1 MNLLHLPFCLQARER
16 EIINSGGGEVFFMR
30 MSEDLSACD
39 GHVILCEY
47 SEEFPPH
54 LMNIGMATKIR
65 NYYKRPEVCENCFIC
80 TCMYGICISCVL

>member
-1 MNLLHLPFCLQARER
+1 MNFLHLLFCLQARER
-16 EIINSGGGEVFFMR
+16 EVINSGGGEVFFMR
-30 MSEDLSACD
+30 TSEDLSACD

-65 NYYKRPEVCENCFIC
+65 NYYKRPEVCENYFIVLVC
-80 TCMYGICISCVL
+80 T